1 MVLAELML
9 SSVIRVV
16 GVAKTQQ
23 LNLRYFERG
32 DTSMA
37 MFMTAK
43 EAVMEIKSGSS
54 IMIGGFGR
62 VGSPEDLITAL
73 SEHEADELTIIGND
87 LGSANEGIGVVLLQD
102 KIKKAIGSF
111 FTPNRD
117 ASRYVRE
124 GKLEIELIPQ
134 GNFAEA
140 IRAAGAGLGG
150 FLTPV
155 GVGTELAKGRR
166 IIEVGGQ
173 EYLLQ
178 EPIKA
183 DYAFIR
189 AKKADTLG
197 NLVYS
202 KSSRNFNPIMATAGQ
217 VCIVEV
223 DEIIEAGK
231 LDPEEIVTPFLY
243 VDIIVKRGGNK

>member
-1 MVLAELML
+1 
-9 SSVIRVV
+9 
-16 GVAKTQQ
+16 
-23 LNLRYFERG
+23 
-32 DTSMA
+32 
-37 MFMTAK
+37 
-43 EAVMEIKSGSS
+43 
-54 IMIGGFGR
+54 MIGGFGR
-62 VGSPEDLITAL
+62 VGSPEELIAAL
-73 SEHEADELTIIGND
+73 ARHDVDRLTIIGND

-102 KIKKAIGSF
+102 KISKAIGSF

-117 ASRYVRE
+117 AARYVRE
-124 GKLEIELIPQ
+124 GKLEIELMPQ

-166 IIEVGGQ
+166 NIEVNGR

-178 EPIKA
+178 EPLHA

-189 AKKADTLG
+189 ARKSDTLG

-202 KSSRNFNPIMATAGQ
+202 KSARNFNPVMASAAR
-217 VCIVEV
+217 VCIAEV
-223 DEIIEAGK
+223 DEIVEAGE
-231 LDPEEIVTPFLY
+231 LDPEEIVTQFLY
-243 VDIIVKRGGNK
+243 VDIVVQRKGK

>member
-1 MVLAELML
+1 MA
-9 SSVIRVV
+9 IF
-16 GVAKTQQ
+16 KTAQ
-23 LNLRYFERG
+23 
-32 DTSMA
+32 
-37 MFMTAK
+37 
-43 EAVMEIKSGSS
+43 EAVSEIKSGSS
-54 IMIGGFGR
+54 IMIGGFGQ
-62 VGSPEDLITAL
+62 VGSPEVLITAL
-73 SEHEADELTIIGND
+73 SEHHADQLTIIGND
-87 LGSANEGIGVVLLQD
+87 LGSSNLGIGVVLLQN

-117 ASRYVRE
+117 AARYVRE
-124 GKLEIELIPQ
+124 GKLQLEILPQ
-134 GNFAEA
+134 GNFAEG

-155 GVGTELAKGRR
+155 GVGTVLAEGHQTIEVKGR
-166 IIEVGGQ
+166 

-197 NLVYS
+197 NLIYS
-202 KSSRNFNPIMATAGQ
+202 KSARNFNPIMATAGQ

-223 DEIIEAGK
+223 DEVVEVGE
-231 LDPEEIVTPFLY
+231 LDPEEIITPFMY
-243 VDIIVKRGGNK
+243 VDIVVKREGK